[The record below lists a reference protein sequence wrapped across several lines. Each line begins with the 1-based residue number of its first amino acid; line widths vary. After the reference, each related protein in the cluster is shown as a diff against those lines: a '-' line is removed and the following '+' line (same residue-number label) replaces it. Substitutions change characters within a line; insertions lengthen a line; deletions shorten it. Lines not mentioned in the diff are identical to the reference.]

1 MLLLTA
7 PFGKG
12 LQGKLEEYFGKSGDP
27 AEVRETVAGVLADIE
42 ARGDAAVAEYTKKF
56 DKADVPASELRV
68 APEDLAKAAE
78 GLTDVQRAAIE
89 ESIANV
95 REFHQKTIPESWSG
109 TNPHGAT
116 VGEKYYPIQRVG
128 CYVPGGSVP
137 LVSTV
142 VMSCAIGK
150 LAGVKEMAATTPP
163 GPDGSVAPELLA
175 TFHLCGVDE
184 VYKVG
189 GVQAIGALA
198 YGTDTIPAVD
208 KVFGPGNAYVME
220 AKRQVFGKVGVDLLP
235 GPSEAM
241 VIADETADPR
251 FVAADLLA
259 QAEHGSGK
267 ERIFMAIRSEGQLA
281 AIESA
286 INEQAAKLTHGE
298 AIAKILEKNFVVLV
312 CPEWADAVEAANTIA
327 PEHMELHV
335 EDAQIEP
342 LTEQITTAGAILQ
355 GALSPTVLGDFTAGP
370 SHTLPTGFSGR
381 AFSGL
386 RLTDFLRRSSIVR
399 YDAASL
405 EKARATVGQ
414 FSSMEQLD
422 AHGNSLEIRFS

>member
-1 MLLLTA
+1 MLLLNA
-7 PFGKG
+7 PFGN
-12 LQGKLEEYFGKSGDP
+12 LEEKLEEYFGKSGDS
-27 AEVRETVAGVLADIE
+27 AQVRETVSRILADI
-42 ARGDAAVAEYTKKF
+42 ARRGDAAVSEYTKQF
-56 DKADVPASELRV
+56 DKAVVPASALRV
-68 APEDLAKAAE
+68 SPEELAKAAE
-78 GLTDVQRAAIE
+78 GLSDVQRASIY

-95 REFHQKTIPESWSG
+95 REFHAKTIPQSWSAK
-109 TNPHGAT
+109 NPHGAT
-116 VGEKYYPIQRVG
+116 VGEKYYPIRRVG
-128 CYVPGGSVP
+128 CYVPGGQVP

-150 LAGVKEMAATTPP
+150 LAGVQEMAATTPP
-163 GPDGSVAPELLA
+163 GADGSVAPELLA

-189 GVQAIGALA
+189 GVQAIGAMA
-198 YGTDTIPAVD
+198 FGTDTIPAVD
-208 KVFGPGNAYVME
+208 KIFGPGNAYVME
-220 AKRQVFGKVGVDLLP
+220 AKRQVFGTVGVDLLP
-235 GPSEAM
+235 GPSEVM
-241 VIADETADPR
+241 IIADETADPR
-251 FVAADLLA
+251 FIAADLLA

-267 ERIFMAIRSEGQLA
+267 ERIYLAIRSEAQLP
-281 AIESA
+281 AIDSKIQA
-286 INEQAAKLTHGE
+286 QAAKLSHGA

-312 CPEWADAVEAANTIA
+312 CPEWEDAVEVANLIA

-335 EDAQIEP
+335 EDSQIEP

-355 GALSPTVLGDFTAGP
+355 GPLSPTVLGDFTAGP

-399 YDAASL
+399 YDTDSL
-405 EKARATVGQ
+405 QKARATVRQ